1 MADLPIVRQIRL
13 FVKLSWSYPLPA
25 DPAYR
30 IVLIQR
36 DDCRLIVS
44 QKTRRRAEELAM
56 KVGLWTRWAAMHG
69 IPRAVMR
76 VRALKGDR
84 SPSCWPVMAA
94 VSTHTRSTTESAR
107 TDR

>member
-1 MADLPIVRQIRL
+1 
-13 FVKLSWSYPLPA
+13 
-25 DPAYR
+25 
-30 IVLIQR
+30 
-36 DDCRLIVS
+36 
-44 QKTRRRAEELAM
+44 M